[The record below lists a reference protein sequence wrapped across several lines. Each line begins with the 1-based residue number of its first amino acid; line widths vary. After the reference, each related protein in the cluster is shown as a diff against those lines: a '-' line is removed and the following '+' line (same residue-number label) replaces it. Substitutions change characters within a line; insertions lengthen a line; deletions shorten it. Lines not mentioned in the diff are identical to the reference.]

1 MHDYI
6 IVGAGS
12 SGSVLARRFVDAGK
26 KVLLIEAGHLVKE
39 LSLIHI

>member
-12 SGSVLARRFVDAGK
+12 SGCVLTRRLIDAGK
-26 KVLLIEAGHLVKE
+26 KVLIIESG
-39 LSLIHI
+39 